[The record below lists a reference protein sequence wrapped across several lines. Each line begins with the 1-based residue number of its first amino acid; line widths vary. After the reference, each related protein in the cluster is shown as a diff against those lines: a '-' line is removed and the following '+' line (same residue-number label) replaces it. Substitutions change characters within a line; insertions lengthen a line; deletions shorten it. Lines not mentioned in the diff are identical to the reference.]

1 MCVSML
7 YPIEEDRNED
17 SVQTAESSTEQ
28 NESEEYGSKNE
39 FQTRLETIC
48 TRHSKEIQEHSP
60 DYTW

>member
-39 FQTRLETIC
+39 F
-48 TRHSKEIQEHSP
+48 
-60 DYTW
+60 